1 MELFAFSDH
10 LSIEIVYNHFLR
22 NAELLM
28 LLAHARNWL
37 KKREA
42 LLFNEFHDINKLSIK
57 SKSQKEKK
65 VMLLFDR
72 WNPIHA
78 MDNMLH
84 ILMQMAFCQ
93 MLLCSITQRA
103 TWYAAQ
109 CSNENSVKLSGQSF
123 SLMVVSYFCSAFL
136 SPKKY
141 THMKCVL
148 FIRINRSK
156 HIGNVF
162 HFNILHR
169 HKPDSR
175 RISKIFAN
183 DRQTKSNNTTKSNR
197 KIEF

>member
-1 MELFAFSDH
+1 
-10 LSIEIVYNHFLR
+10 
-22 NAELLM
+22 M

-42 LLFNEFHDINKLSIK
+42 ILFNEFHDINKLSIK

-93 MLLCSITQRA
+93 MLLCSITRRA

-109 CSNENSVKLSGQSF
+109 CSNENSVKLLGQSF
-123 SLMVVSYFCSAFL
+123 SSMVVSYFCSVFYHR
-136 SPKKY
+136 KN
-141 THMKCVL
+141 
-148 FIRINRSK
+148 IRIWNVYCSFGSTVPSILETFSISTFCIVTKQTRGASVKYKQTIAKPNR
-156 HIGNVF
+156 IT
-162 HFNILHR
+162 
-169 HKPDSR
+169 
-175 RISKIFAN
+175 
-183 DRQTKSNNTTKSNR
+183 RQNPIEKSNSKKNTHKWKKNSTKTL
-197 KIEF
+197 KIRCVKRDSGQ